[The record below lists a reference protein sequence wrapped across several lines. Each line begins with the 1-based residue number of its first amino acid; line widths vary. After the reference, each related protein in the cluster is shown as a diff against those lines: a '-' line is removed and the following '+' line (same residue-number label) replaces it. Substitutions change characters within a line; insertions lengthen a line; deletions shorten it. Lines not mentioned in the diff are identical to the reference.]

1 MKVGDIKVSNNV
13 SGLMA
18 RGHFEYS
25 GLMASISARSLA
37 TLLGDWR
44 GSNAG
49 HAYSEIS
56 GRIRLLI
63 LDGRISYGTRMPAE
77 RELATQ
83 LGLSRTTVTAAYA
96 DLRDGG
102 YLQSQRGSGSTAR
115 IPQSGSIPAETAT
128 AGYLDF
134 TKATAQASSGVAAA
148 ARLAVDDYP
157 SYLGGSGFDLI
168 GLPVLRAAIA
178 RRFTERGLPTDP
190 EQIMVTVGAQ
200 HAIALLA
207 RTLLSRG
214 TNAVV
219 ESPSY
224 PHAFEAL
231 RMTGARLHPV
241 NVTTEHGWDV
251 EALENE
257 FSRTRPQLAY
267 LMPDFH
273 NPTGCSMGLELRERV
288 VALAEESGCVII
300 ADETTAE
307 LSIDGT
313 DPLPPIASFGPVITV
328 GSLAK
333 TVWGGLR
340 VGWIRAECDTI
351 QRLVRARPAG
361 DLGTPVL
368 DQLVA
373 AHMLSDF
380 ESVLAQRR
388 DQLRAGRD
396 HLVAALRERFPE
408 WHVPDVAGGL
418 TLWVHMGAPVSSQ
431 LTLAARNNGLLIAA
445 GPRFGVDGAF
455 ERFLRLPFSYS
466 PEETDRAVGALAAAW
481 ESLGQGVAVDSGF
494 LAEVV

>member
-1 MKVGDIKVSNNV
+1 M
-13 SGLMA
+13 
-18 RGHFEYS
+18 
-25 GLMASISARSLA
+25 SARSLA
-37 TLLGDWR
+37 ALLGDWR
-44 GSNAG
+44 SSTAG

-56 GRIRLLI
+56 SRIRLLI
-63 LDGRISYGTRMPAE
+63 LDGPISYGTRMPAE
-77 RELATQ
+77 RELAAQ
-83 LGLSRTTVTAAYA
+83 LGVSRTTITAAYTE
-96 DLRDGG
+96 LRDGG
-102 YLQSQRGSGSTAR
+102 YLDSQRGSGSTAR

-134 TKATAQASSGVAAA
+134 TKATSPASSGLAEA
-148 ARLAVDDYP
+148 ARLAVADYP
-157 SYLGGSGFDLI
+157 SYLGGSGFDLL

-178 RRFTERGLPTDP
+178 ERFTQRGVPTDP
-190 EQIMVTVGAQ
+190 EEVMVTVGAQ

-207 RTLLSRG
+207 RTLLGRG

-241 NVTTEHGWDV
+241 NVTTDRGWDG

-257 FSRTRPQLAY
+257 FTRTRPTLAY

-273 NPTGCSMGLELRERV
+273 NPTGRTMDRELRTRV
-288 VALAEESGCVII
+288 VALAKDVGCII
-300 ADETTAE
+300 VADETTAE
-307 LSIDGT
+307 LSIDGA
-313 DPLPPIASFGPVITV
+313 DPLPPLSSFGPVITV

-340 VGWIRAECDTI
+340 IGWIRAERDTI

-361 DLGTPVL
+361 DLGTPLL

-373 AHMLSDF
+373 AHMLADF
-380 ESVLAQRR
+380 DSVLAQRR
-388 DQLRAGRD
+388 EQLHAGRGY
-396 HLVAALRERFPE
+396 LVAALRERFPE
-408 WHVPDVAGGL
+408 WDVPDVAGGL
-418 TLWVHMGAPVSSQ
+418 TVWVNMGKPVSSQ
-431 LTLAARNNGLLIAA
+431 LTMAARNNGLLIAA
-445 GPRFGVDGAF
+445 GPRFGMDGAF

-466 PEETDRAVGALAAAW
+466 SEETNRAVDALSAAW
-481 ESLGQGVAVDSGF
+481 SSLGQGVAADSSF